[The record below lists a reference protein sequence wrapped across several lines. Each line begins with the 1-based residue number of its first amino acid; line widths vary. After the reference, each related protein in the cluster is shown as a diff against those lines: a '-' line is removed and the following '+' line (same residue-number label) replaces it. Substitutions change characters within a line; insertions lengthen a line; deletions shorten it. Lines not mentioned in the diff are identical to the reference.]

1 VKDNISYENFLER
14 VDKYHHQ
21 FKDTWKFG
29 QTYFAVLTSVRS
41 DIAEAIRGTLH
52 DPSPKDKVSEETE
65 KFVKSR
71 W

>member
-1 VKDNISYENFLER
+1 VKDHISYENFLER

-29 QTYFAVLTSVRS
+29 QTYFAVLTSVRT

-52 DPSPKDKVSEETE
+52 DPSFKDKVSEGTE
-65 KFVKSR
+65 NFVKSR